1 MRAIDSL
8 SEIAQLRDRISEL
21 EREKAEVEGFAAVAA
36 HELLTPVVMIDACAA
51 TVSDRLADACH
62 EESRRDLAVLRRG
75 CTQSRLLVECL
86 LHQAAFRDRPLQTR
100 HVELDALVRDC
111 VALLGP
117 EIRARGAQVQVSP
130 LPAVDAEAP
139 LISAVFMNLLVN
151 ALKYGPR
158 LSPTVR
164 VDATWKSAAWR
175 FSVESEGQTIRSRT
189 ASSSS
194 SRAGAAA
201 ANGGRT
207 VAASASRSAA
217 RSSRATAGRSPS
229 RPLRTAAATASPSPS
244 PPE

>member
-1 MRAIDSL
+1 MRAMDSL

-62 EESRRDLAVLRRG
+62 EESRRDLAMLRRG

-86 LHQAAFRDRPLQTR
+86 LHQAAFRDRLLQTR
-100 HVELDALVRDC
+100 RVELDALVRDC

-139 LISAVFMNLLVN
+139 LISAVLMNLLVN

-158 LSPTVR
+158 RSPTVR
-164 VDATWKSAAWR
+164 VDATWESAAWR
-175 FSVESEGQTIRSRT
+175 FSVESEGQTIPVEDRELIFEPRRRGRAERRAHGGGLGLAICRQIVTRHGGEISV
-189 ASSSS
+189 A
-194 SRAGAAA
+194 AGAH
-201 ANGGRT
+201 GRGNCFSFT
-207 VAASASRSAA
+207 LPA
-217 RSSRATAGRSPS
+217 
-229 RPLRTAAATASPSPS
+229 
-244 PPE
+244 